1 MSDILDSYISK
12 IDANNFSKKINLYI
26 NQFKFKKTQYLRLFF
41 IKIKILRTSIDL
53 KIEIFKLGKFI
64 SDKYHEENAIDFSYQ
79 DQFFTLNQ
87 SINRKKRYIQKLK
100 NNV

>member
-12 IDANNFSKKINLYI
+12 LDTNNFSKKIRFYI
-26 NQFKFKKTQYLRLFF
+26 KRFKFKKTQFLRLFF
-41 IKIKILRTSIDL
+41 IKFRILRVSIDL

-64 SDKYHEENAIDFSYQ
+64 SEKYYEENVVDFSYQ
-79 DQFFTLNQ
+79 EKFFVLNQ

>member
-12 IDANNFSKKINLYI
+12 IDTNNFSKKINFYI
-26 NQFKFKKTQYLRLFF
+26 NQFKFKKTEYLRLFV
-41 IKIKILRTSIDL
+41 IKIKILRIKIDL

-64 SDKYHEENAIDFSYQ
+64 SEKYYEENVVDFSYQ
-79 DQFFTLNQ
+79 EKFFVLNQ